1 MGFDPSCWLV
11 EEAVNYLILER
22 GPDNILSGRTAV
34 HRQK

>member
-1 MGFDPSCWLV
+1 MLIGV